1 VNPSVQADVRADA
14 SFVQQAASA
23 NMMEVQLGQTAQSRA
38 SNQAVKQF
46 GLRMVNDHTNLEN
59 QLATLATSNGLVLQ
73 QKLNSKHQDQVNK
86 LNKLS
91 GQAFDSAYMNQMVM
105 DHQEDIANFT
115 TQSRSAKSAAVRS
128 LATNALPVLQQH
140 LSLATQVRSQ
150 MGIDT
155 TTTPVAGG
163 GNGNQHNGNKN
174 VQSDADFIQNVN
186 AGNTM
191 FVQLADIAQNKA
203 KHDNVKQ
210 FAKQAR
216 TDFQQMQNRWA
227 NMSSNNDMK
236 AGGMGQLHHDKIE
249 KVQKASGKNF
259 DQTYMT
265 VMIQQLHDRVT
276 YWEKEGRQAN
286 SAQVR
291 NLVNEGLPTLKQ
303 LYSDA
308 ERVSRDV
315 GVNPQ
320 AALKNRTD
328 VASGQQKKGQVTAA
342 CQELKRD
349 VSTTS
354 LFSVSSVCP
363 FSRSPS
369 AWFLVLP
376 SDHPAWRSVPPA
388 SIVRAS
394 ISRYSLPDESERWLR
409 QPAR

>member
-1 VNPSVQADVRADA
+1 MAGSGLALIFALAPLGALHAQQGGTWGTTPGSRTAPGTTTTTGTTTGQQPTTPVNPSVQADVRADA

-328 VASGQQKKGQVTAA
+328 VASGQQK
-342 CQELKRD
+342 
-349 VSTTS
+349 
-354 LFSVSSVCP
+354 
-363 FSRSPS
+363 
-369 AWFLVLP
+369 
-376 SDHPAWRSVPPA
+376 
-388 SIVRAS
+388 
-394 ISRYSLPDESERWLR
+394 
-409 QPAR
+409 

>member
-1 VNPSVQADVRADA
+1 MYQRASRAMAGSGLALIFALAPLGALHAQQGGTWGTTPGSRTAPGTTTTTGTTTGQQPTTPVNPSVQADVRADA

-328 VASGQQKKGQVTAA
+328 VASGQEK
-342 CQELKRD
+342 
-349 VSTTS
+349 
-354 LFSVSSVCP
+354 
-363 FSRSPS
+363 
-369 AWFLVLP
+369 
-376 SDHPAWRSVPPA
+376 
-388 SIVRAS
+388 
-394 ISRYSLPDESERWLR
+394 
-409 QPAR
+409 

>member
-1 VNPSVQADVRADA
+1 MYQRASRAMAGSGLALIFALAPLGALHSQQGGTWGTTPGSRTAPGTTTTTGTTTGQQPTTPVNPSVQADVRADA

-91 GQAFDSAYMNQMVM
+91 GQAFDSAYINQMVM

-150 MGIDT
+150 LGIDT

-328 VASGQQKKGQVTAA
+328 VASGQQK
-342 CQELKRD
+342 
-349 VSTTS
+349 
-354 LFSVSSVCP
+354 
-363 FSRSPS
+363 
-369 AWFLVLP
+369 
-376 SDHPAWRSVPPA
+376 
-388 SIVRAS
+388 
-394 ISRYSLPDESERWLR
+394 
-409 QPAR
+409 

>member
-1 VNPSVQADVRADA
+1 MYQRASRAMAGSGLALIFALAPLGALHSQQGGTWGTTPGSRTAPGTTTTTGTTTGQQPTTPVNPSVQADVRADA

-91 GQAFDSAYMNQMVM
+91 GQAFDSAYINQMVM

-150 MGIDT
+150 LGIDT

-328 VASGQQKKGQVTAA
+328 VASGQEK
-342 CQELKRD
+342 
-349 VSTTS
+349 
-354 LFSVSSVCP
+354 
-363 FSRSPS
+363 
-369 AWFLVLP
+369 
-376 SDHPAWRSVPPA
+376 
-388 SIVRAS
+388 
-394 ISRYSLPDESERWLR
+394 
-409 QPAR
+409 

>member
-91 GQAFDSAYMNQMVM
+91 GQAFDSAYINQMVM

-150 MGIDT
+150 LGIDT

-328 VASGQQKKGQVTAA
+328 VASGQEK
-342 CQELKRD
+342 
-349 VSTTS
+349 
-354 LFSVSSVCP
+354 
-363 FSRSPS
+363 
-369 AWFLVLP
+369 
-376 SDHPAWRSVPPA
+376 
-388 SIVRAS
+388 
-394 ISRYSLPDESERWLR
+394 
-409 QPAR
+409 

>member
-1 VNPSVQADVRADA
+1 MYQRASRAMAGSGLALIFALAPLGALHAQQGGTWGTTPGSRTAPGTTTTTGTTTGQQPTTPVNPSVQADVRADA

-328 VASGQQKKGQVTAA
+328 VASGQQK
-342 CQELKRD
+342 
-349 VSTTS
+349 
-354 LFSVSSVCP
+354 
-363 FSRSPS
+363 
-369 AWFLVLP
+369 
-376 SDHPAWRSVPPA
+376 
-388 SIVRAS
+388 
-394 ISRYSLPDESERWLR
+394 
-409 QPAR
+409 

>member
-1 VNPSVQADVRADA
+1 MYQRASRAMAGSGLALIFALAPLGALHSQQGGTWGTTPGSRTAPGTTTTTGTTTGQQPTTPVNPSVQADVRADA

-328 VASGQQKKGQVTAA
+328 VASGQEK
-342 CQELKRD
+342 
-349 VSTTS
+349 
-354 LFSVSSVCP
+354 
-363 FSRSPS
+363 
-369 AWFLVLP
+369 
-376 SDHPAWRSVPPA
+376 
-388 SIVRAS
+388 
-394 ISRYSLPDESERWLR
+394 
-409 QPAR
+409 

>member
-1 VNPSVQADVRADA
+1 MYQRASRAMAGSGLALIFALAPLGALHAQQGGTWGTTPGSRTAPGTTTTTGTTTGQQPTTPVNPSVQADVRADA

-91 GQAFDSAYMNQMVM
+91 GQAFDSAYINQMVM

-328 VASGQQKKGQVTAA
+328 VASGQQK
-342 CQELKRD
+342 
-349 VSTTS
+349 
-354 LFSVSSVCP
+354 
-363 FSRSPS
+363 
-369 AWFLVLP
+369 
-376 SDHPAWRSVPPA
+376 
-388 SIVRAS
+388 
-394 ISRYSLPDESERWLR
+394 
-409 QPAR
+409 

>member
-1 VNPSVQADVRADA
+1 MYQRASRAMAGSGLALIFALAPLGALHSQQGGTWGTTPGSRTAPGTTTTTGTTTGQQPTTPVNPSVQADVRADA

-91 GQAFDSAYMNQMVM
+91 GQAFDSAYINQMVM

-150 MGIDT
+150 LGIDT

-216 TDFQQMQNRWA
+216 ADFQQMQNRWA

-276 YWEKEGRQAN
+276 YWEKEGRQAS

-328 VASGQQKKGQVTAA
+328 VASGQEK
-342 CQELKRD
+342 
-349 VSTTS
+349 
-354 LFSVSSVCP
+354 
-363 FSRSPS
+363 
-369 AWFLVLP
+369 
-376 SDHPAWRSVPPA
+376 
-388 SIVRAS
+388 
-394 ISRYSLPDESERWLR
+394 
-409 QPAR
+409 

>member
-1 VNPSVQADVRADA
+1 MYQRASRAMAGSGLALIFALAPLGALHSQQGGTWGTTPGSRTAPGTTTTTGTTTGQQPTTPVNPSVQADVRADA

-328 VASGQQKKGQVTAA
+328 VASGQQK
-342 CQELKRD
+342 
-349 VSTTS
+349 
-354 LFSVSSVCP
+354 
-363 FSRSPS
+363 
-369 AWFLVLP
+369 
-376 SDHPAWRSVPPA
+376 
-388 SIVRAS
+388 
-394 ISRYSLPDESERWLR
+394 
-409 QPAR
+409 

>member
-1 VNPSVQADVRADA
+1 MYQRASRAMAGSGLALIFALAPLGALHAQQGGTWGTTPGSRTAPGTTTTTGTTTGQQPTTPVNPSVQADVRADA

-276 YWEKEGRQAN
+276 YWEKEGRQAS

-328 VASGQQKKGQVTAA
+328 VASGQEK
-342 CQELKRD
+342 
-349 VSTTS
+349 
-354 LFSVSSVCP
+354 
-363 FSRSPS
+363 
-369 AWFLVLP
+369 
-376 SDHPAWRSVPPA
+376 
-388 SIVRAS
+388 
-394 ISRYSLPDESERWLR
+394 
-409 QPAR
+409 